1 MKFIILFMKKLGNKH
16 NIFAHLVAVFLIVSP
31 AYAHK
36 CVLEKNTAE
45 DINRYNTCKADLNIS
60 SMHEG
65 SPSEVISPALE
76 QLKAENKLLKSKLEQ
91 MRRRL
96 FSILSDL

>member
-1 MKFIILFMKKLGNKH
+1 MKKLGNKH

-45 DINRYNTCKADLNIS
+45 DISRYNTCKADLNIS
-60 SMHEG
+60 YMHER
-65 SPSEVISPALE
+65 SLSEATLSELE
-76 QLKAENKLLKSKLEQ
+76 QLRTENKLLKSKLER
-91 MRRRL
+91 MRRQL
-96 FSILSDL
+96 FSILSDF